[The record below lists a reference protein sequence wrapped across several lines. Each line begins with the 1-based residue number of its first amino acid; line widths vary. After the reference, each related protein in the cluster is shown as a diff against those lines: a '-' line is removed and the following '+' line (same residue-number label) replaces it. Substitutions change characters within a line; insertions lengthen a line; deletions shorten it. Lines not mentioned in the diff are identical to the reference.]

1 MKLLMTTDTVGGV
14 WTFTMELCAALEDYG
29 VDIELASMGRKLSA
43 EQSAEVAQLP
53 HVRVHESDYRLCW
66 MHDAW
71 GDVER
76 AGAWLLKLERQVKPD
91 LVQLN
96 DFGHG
101 ALPWQSPVVLV
112 GHSCV
117 YSWWEA
123 VKKQLPAPEDW
134 SRYRSVV
141 RASVKQADWLVAPS
155 RAILKSL
162 LYYYGPAQVSMVIP
176 NGRSYP
182 PLARGSAL
190 SRIEKFP
197 TSWVRHSPE
206 ARPATADSLP
216 GNGEGEALIFAAG
229 RIWDEAKNIATL
241 VDVADRLPWPVYVAG
256 EQADPGGGDNT
267 TGDTRPGAHYLG
279 FLNKEDMARWLQR
292 ASIYVAPAHYEP
304 FGLGI
309 LEAARAGC
317 ALVLGDIPS
326 LREVWAD
333 AAEYVSPDDPEQL
346 HQVITRLANKPSRRQ
361 HLAGRAWQ
369 RAQVYS
375 AERMASDYMHCY
387 QTLVHGLKA
396 ESRGIKRGLAGA
408 KT

>member
-14 WTFTMELCAALEDYG
+14 WTYTMELCAALEEHG
-29 VDIELASMGRKLSA
+29 VEIELASMGRALST
-43 EQSAEVAQLP
+43 EQAREVGRLTN
-53 HVRVHESDYRLCW
+53 VRVHESDYRLCW
-66 MHDAW
+66 MDDPW
-71 GDVER
+71 EDVDR
-76 AGAWLLKLERQVKPD
+76 ASRWLLKLERQIKPD
-91 LVQLN
+91 LVHLN
-96 DFGHG
+96 DLGHG
-101 ALPWQSPVVLV
+101 GLPWQSPVVLV

-123 VKKQLPAPEDW
+123 VKKQLPEPGKW

-141 RASVKQADWLVAPS
+141 RSSVQRADWLVAPS

-182 PLARGSAL
+182 LLASVAGTSRPESLASLNSDELL
-190 SRIEKFP
+190 S
-197 TSWVRHSPE
+197 SE
-206 ARPATADSLP
+206 ANNKPV
-216 GNGEGEALIFAAG
+216 IFAAG
-229 RIWDEAKNIATL
+229 RIWDEAKNIASL
-241 VDVADRLPWPVYVAG
+241 VGIADQLPLPLYVAG
-256 EQADPGGGDNT
+256 ETAQPGKTVDKGD
-267 TGDTRPGAHYLG
+267 GAESGAHYLG
-279 FLNKEDMARWLQR
+279 FLNKEEMAQWLER

-333 AAEYVSPDDPEQL
+333 AAQYVDPLNPDELQ
-346 HQVITRLANKPSRRQ
+346 QAVTRLATSPSRRQ
-361 HLAGRAWQ
+361 YLAGRAWQ

-375 AERMASDYMHCY
+375 AERMANDYMQCY
-387 QTLVHGLKA
+387 RTLVHGPHAMAQSAKTTA
-396 ESRGIKRGLAGA
+396 IKHGLAGA

>member
-14 WTFTMELCAALEDYG
+14 WTYTMELCAALEEYG
-29 VDIELASMGRKLSA
+29 IEIELASMGRRLSTDQA
-43 EQSAEVAQLP
+43 REVEQLA
-53 HVRVHESDYRLCW
+53 HVRLHESDYRLCW
-66 MHDAW
+66 MDDPW
-71 GDVER
+71 DDVDR
-76 AGAWLLKLERQVKPD
+76 ASRWLLKLERQLKPD

-96 DFGHG
+96 DLGHG
-101 ALPWQSPVVLV
+101 GLPWQSPVVLV

-123 VKKQLPAPEDW
+123 VKKQMPEPRKW

-141 RASVKQADWLVAPS
+141 RASVQRADWLVAPS

-176 NGRSYP
+176 NGRNYP
-182 PLARGSAL
+182 ALAPAAHRSRPSSVSGNASSELDVSA
-190 SRIEKFP
+190 SNQEP
-197 TSWVRHSPE
+197 V
-206 ARPATADSLP
+206 
-216 GNGEGEALIFAAG
+216 IFAAG
-229 RIWDEAKNIATL
+229 RIWDEAKNIASL
-241 VDVADRLPWPVYVAG
+241 VGIADQLPLPVYVAG
-256 EQADPGGGDNT
+256 ETAQPGMANGSDGDSQT
-267 TGDTRPGAHYLG
+267 GAHYLG
-279 FLNKEDMARWLQR
+279 FLNKEEMAQWLGR

-309 LEAARAGC
+309 LEAARSGC

-333 AAEYVSPDDPEQL
+333 AAEYVDPLDPEELRQA
-346 HQVITRLANKPSRRQ
+346 VTRLATSPSRRQ
-361 HLAGRAWQ
+361 YLAERAWQ

-375 AERMASDYMHCY
+375 AERMANDYVQCY
-387 QTLVHGLKA
+387 RTLVHGPHSLAHTAKTI
-396 ESRGIKRGLAGA
+396 SMKHGLAGA